1 MKQMDPETI
10 RQSVRERY
18 AAIANQT
25 LGQGPSP
32 CCGSME
38 SEMGRLSK
46 SDPVCGCGGSALKQ
60 LTTTLGYSEEEYSRV
75 LDGANMG
82 LV

>member
-1 MKQMDPETI
+1 
-10 RQSVRERY
+10 
-18 AAIANQT
+18 
-25 LGQGPSP
+25 
-32 CCGSME
+32 ME